1 MTDKTEYIFKIDHH
15 TPETMPLKRLTEYYQ
30 QLARMLGNADHLHLV
45 SITESSLNTALRFD
59 EEYAD
64 DFDKRI
70 ELLAKGDTPKNA
82 MKAYENIG
90 KMFEEDETSGGIIDK
105 DNKNVIAFPSKRTEE
120 KICYEVRD
128 SASFSGKIYHM
139 AESKD
144 IINIR
149 LETKDYGSIFGTTTL
164 DIGRKLKECLLE
176 DRYVNLSGRG
186 LWTRDPDGKWTVRD
200 FSITDF
206 RPLKSGNLRDAI
218 KHIQS
223 LDIDWPDDPLEALKE
238 IRYGSGDSH

>member
-1 MTDKTEYIFKIDHH
+1 MTDKTEYIFKIDDH

-30 QLARMLGNADHLHLV
+30 QLAKMLGNADHLHLV
-45 SITESSLNTALRFD
+45 SITEGSLNTALRFD
-59 EEYAD
+59 EEYTD
-64 DFDKRI
+64 YFEKRI
-70 ELLAKGDTPKNA
+70 ELLAKGDAPKNA
-82 MKAYENIG
+82 MKAHENME

-105 DNKNVIAFPSKRTEE
+105 DNKKVIPFPSKRTEE

-149 LETKDYGSIFGTTTL
+149 LETNDYGSIFGTTTL
-164 DIGRKLKECLLE
+164 DIGRKLKEFLLE
-176 DRYVNLSGRG
+176 DKYVNLSGRG
-186 LWTRDPDGKWTVRD
+186 LWTRDPDGDWTVSD
-200 FSITDF
+200 FDITDF

-223 LDIDWPDDPLEALKE
+223 LDIDWPDDPLGVLKE
-238 IRYGSGDSH
+238 IKDGGGSY